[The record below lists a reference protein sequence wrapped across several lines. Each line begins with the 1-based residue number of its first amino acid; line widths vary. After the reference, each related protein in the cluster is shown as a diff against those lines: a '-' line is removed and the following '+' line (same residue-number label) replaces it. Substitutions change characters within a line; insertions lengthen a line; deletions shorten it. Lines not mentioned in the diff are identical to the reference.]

1 MSLPTPPLGVV
12 PYRVWEIRTKDER
25 INSLIGA
32 ADRELAHYKNLQKMM
47 QRNFILEFSAVSS
60 AARYLME
67 ASEIART
74 LAVAHDEPKPEVQSE

>member
-12 PYRVWEIRTKDER
+12 PYRIWETRTKDER

-32 ADRELAHYKNLQKMM
+32 ADRELAHYKNLQKMT
-47 QRNFILEFSAVSS
+47 QRNFILELSAVGG
-60 AARYLME
+60 AAKYLME

-74 LAVAHDEPKPEVQSE
+74 LAVAHGESKPEVQSE